1 MSVKLILRVGI
12 VLVLLSLSILGIFTY
27 WTRSRLPSKFPLD
40 QNLITLFSAHHEA
53 FEKLRKMAD
62 EDWGR
67 QAEFSAFDSN
77 SKLARS
83 RQQEYDNLLS
93 GIGSGVSETRDYDGT
108 IRFVLAGQGTA
119 ISPGWL
125 KGVEYI
131 LGNYEKK
138 GVIVHDLDDVSKLA
152 TGVYLRQLEP
162 NWFLV
167 YQQTD

>member
-1 MSVKLILRVGI
+1 MSVKLILKVGI
-12 VLVLLSLSILGIFTY
+12 VIVLLSLFVLGIFTY

-67 QAEFSAFDSN
+67 QAYFSAFDST
-77 SKLARS
+77 SKIAGS
-83 RQQEYDNLLS
+83 RQQKYDNLLS
-93 GIGSGVSETRDYDGT
+93 GISSGVTETRDYDGT
-108 IRFVLAGQGTA
+108 VRFVLAGQGSA
-119 ISPGWL
+119 ISPDWL

-131 LGNYEKK
+131 PDNYEKK

-152 TGVYLRQLEP
+152 PGVYLRQIEP
-162 NWFLV
+162 HWFLV
-167 YQQTD
+167 YQETD